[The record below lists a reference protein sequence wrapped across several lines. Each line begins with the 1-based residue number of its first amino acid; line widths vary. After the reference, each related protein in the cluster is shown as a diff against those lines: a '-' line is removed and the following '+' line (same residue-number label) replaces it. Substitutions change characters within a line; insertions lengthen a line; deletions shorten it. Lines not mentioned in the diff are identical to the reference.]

1 MFRCNECNYETDHK
15 PNYNRHINSQKHKYK
30 CELVSRFNQYECIY
44 CNHSYKRR
52 DTLTRH
58 LTKCTVKLLKEKDD
72 ELKKKDDD
80 YKKIISKLN
89 DEIVSLRNKNE
100 ELNDKLHLVK
110 DTQLTVLQN
119 NLKPSNNNNTQI
131 IINNFPN
138 APNLNFPDTIKVD
151 ESLREYI
158 QLGSVRGLGK
168 FISDHW
174 GRDINPQNRSIWLVD
189 CSRNKFLVRYENAW
203 VIDIDGKQFQDVNI
217 EKIQNLFNDYLKKY
231 KFDTYDYIKTMEFI
245 LDINTKNMIIK
256 GLKDAGKYLV
266 YDKEK
271 FTNFEQIDGL

>member
-189 CSRNKFLVRYENAW
+189 SSRNKFLVRYENAW